1 MIPTVKE
8 MKNVKNDL
16 LSQFKNKKIN
26 IKELVDKAFDAGYA
40 FCFKTYLATSEN
52 K

>member
-26 IKELVDKAFDAGYA
+26 AKELVNKAFDAGYSV
-40 FCFKTYLATSEN
+40 CFKTYLATPEN